1 MMDLQRYNMLIAEIF
16 NIKLKED
23 ATAGAT
29 TSGVVASINMPMFT
43 GKRGG
48 DHYATARKAIDPMG
62 KIFKKKNLR
71 KAPHK
76 LKDSASTLVY

>member
-1 MMDLQRYNMLIAEIF
+1 MLIAEIF
-16 NIKLKED
+16 NVKLKED
-23 ATAGAT
+23 VTAGAT
-29 TSGVVASINMPMFT
+29 TSGVVASVNMPMFT

-76 LKDSASTLVY
+76 LKDSASTLVYSKEIAK

>member
-1 MMDLQRYNMLIAEIF
+1 MLIAEVF
-16 NIKLKED
+16 NIKLKEN

-29 TSGVVASINMPMFT
+29 TSGVMASIAMPMFT

-48 DHYATARKAIDPMG
+48 DHYATARRAVDPMG

-76 LKDSASTLVY
+76 LKDSADKLVYSKEVTK

>member
-1 MMDLQRYNMLIAEIF
+1 
-16 NIKLKED
+16 
-23 ATAGAT
+23 
-29 TSGVVASINMPMFT
+29 MPMFT

-48 DHYATARKAIDPMG
+48 DHYATARKAVDPMG

-76 LKDSASTLVY
+76 LRNSTSSLVYSKEVTK

>member
-1 MMDLQRYNMLIAEIF
+1 MLIAEIF

-48 DHYATARKAIDPMG
+48 DHYACLLYTSPSPRD
-62 KIFKKKNLR
+62 
-71 KAPHK
+71 
-76 LKDSASTLVY
+76 

>member
-1 MMDLQRYNMLIAEIF
+1 MLLAEIL
-16 NIKLKED
+16 NVKLKES
-23 ATAGAT
+23 ASAGAT
-29 TSGVVASINMPMFT
+29 SSGVVASINMPMFT

-48 DHYATARKAIDPMG
+48 EHYATARKAVDPMG

-76 LKDSASTLVY
+76 LKDSADKLVYTKEITK